1 VTFRRAAA
9 ALLAAALLGPMAAGA
24 APKTS
29 FRVAWSIYV
38 GWMPW
43 PYAQE
48 SGILKKWAD
57 KYGVTI
63 DLVEVNDYVESV
75 NQYTAGAFDG
85 VLVTNI
91 DCLSIPSA
99 GGVDTTAIILGDY
112 SNGNDA
118 LILKAP
124 AGAKPPTLAD
134 VAKRRVNLVELSVSQ
149 YLLSRAL
156 ADAHL
161 QERDVT
167 LVNTSDADIV
177 AAFGTSGVQAVVT
190 WNPQVSEILKD
201 PAAHDV
207 FDSAKIPGEIIDMAV
222 VRTETLK
229 DNPKLGMA
237 LAGAWYEV
245 MALMSA
251 TGDASRAA
259 HEAMAKESGADLASF
274 DHQLATTKMFYD
286 PAEAA
291 SFADSPELV
300 RTMQSVRTFSF
311 DHGLLGQGAKS
322 ADVVGITF
330 PSGET
335 LGDSKNVKLRFDDE
349 FMKLAAAGKL

>member
-1 VTFRRAAA
+1 MRRRAAA
-9 ALLAAALLGPMAAGA
+9 ALLAALLLAPAADA

-43 PYAQE
+43 PYAQQ
-48 SGILKKWAD
+48 SGILKRWAD
-57 KYGVTI
+57 KYGIAI

-85 VLVTNI
+85 VLVTNM
-91 DCLSIPSA
+91 DCLSIPAA
-99 GGVDTTAIILGDY
+99 GGVDSTAVILGDY

-118 LILKAP
+118 VILKAAP
-124 AGAKPPTLAD
+124 GSAAPLGLSD
-134 VAKRRVNLVELSVSQ
+134 IAKRRVNLVQLSVSE

-156 ADAHL
+156 EAAHL

-201 PAAHDV
+201 AQARDV
-207 FDSAKIPGEIIDMAV
+207 FDSSRIPGEIIDMAV
-222 VRTETLK
+222 VRTDVLK
-229 DNPKLGMA
+229 DDPKLGMA

-245 MALMSA
+245 MALMSSNDDR
-251 TGDASRAA
+251 GRAA
-259 HEAMAKESGADLASF
+259 REAMARASGADLASF
-274 DHQLATTKMFYD
+274 ERQLGTTRMFYD

-291 SFADSPELV
+291 AFADAAELV

-311 DHGLLGQGAKS
+311 DHGLMGEGAKS
-322 ADVVGITF
+322 ADVVGIAF
-330 PSGET
+330 PGGQT
-335 LGDSKNVKLRFDDE
+335 LGDAKNVKLRFDDR
-349 FMKLAAAGKL
+349 FMKLAADKKL